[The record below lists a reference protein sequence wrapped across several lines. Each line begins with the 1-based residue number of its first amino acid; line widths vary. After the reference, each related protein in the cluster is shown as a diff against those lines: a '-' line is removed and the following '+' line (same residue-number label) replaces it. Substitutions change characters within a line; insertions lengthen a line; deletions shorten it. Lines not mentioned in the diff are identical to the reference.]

1 MLLRDA
7 QPGEIVYTQE
17 RIGDDRNSMET
28 REVFYRRHDDDDGDC
43 KHAHH
48 VRIAR
53 LAIVQGDE
61 APRYMRVCEPPCRDP
76 GEADGRITVHR
87 VADGKSRWWQVW
99 KY

>member
-28 REVFYRRHDDDDGDC
+28 REVFYLLDSGQCRYEHN
-43 KHAHH
+43 
-48 VRIAR
+48 VSVAR

-61 APRYMRVCEPPCRDP
+61 NPPRYLRRCQPPMRDP

-87 VADGKSRWWQVW
+87 VADGESRWWSTLSNP
-99 KY
+99 